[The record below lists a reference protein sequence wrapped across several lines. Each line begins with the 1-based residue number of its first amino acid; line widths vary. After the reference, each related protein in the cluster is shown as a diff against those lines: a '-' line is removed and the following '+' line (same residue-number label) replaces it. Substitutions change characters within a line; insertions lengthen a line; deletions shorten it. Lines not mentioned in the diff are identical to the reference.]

1 MAMKGR
7 DALSYCRQLLVE
19 QKVTHVWLS
28 VDRHSLLAALERWR
42 AYPALDGTAVSAE
55 RWREE
60 VEHERAKA
68 LERSSLH
75 AKQLQKCQARLNAAE
90 GVVAQLR
97 EDNSTLRAELAEL
110 RGHQEFNDEQ
120 LAALRNEKTQ
130 RAAASTRAVMQ
141 EKALRKQLE
150 AEERRLADGAAQLV
164 ALETMAQEDEAALRK
179 KQISEER
186 AAKAARESAIAQMR
200 REGGSSSRHGSPRGG
215 GSDDSTPPAP
225 PPPAFAARLAWHAAY
240 AHARLMVTWERHEQQ
255 IVELEQRLGML
266 DALRESRDALE
277 WKVTR
282 TKASL
287 IVLRSGLD
295 DPNTPGKA
303 PKVKKIVERGE
314 ENAVPEIS

>member
-1 MAMKGR
+1 MKGR

-75 AKQLQKCQARLNAAE
+75 VKQLQKCQARLNAAE

-120 LAALRNEKTQ
+120 LAALRGWV
-130 RAAASTRAVMQ
+130 RGPDGLRWGVGH
-141 EKALRKQLE
+141 AL
-150 AEERRLADGAAQLV
+150 AE
-164 ALETMAQEDEAALRK
+164 
-179 KQISEER
+179 
-186 AAKAARESAIAQMR
+186 
-200 REGGSSSRHGSPRGG
+200 
-215 GSDDSTPPAP
+215 
-225 PPPAFAARLAWHAAY
+225 
-240 AHARLMVTWERHEQQ
+240 
-255 IVELEQRLGML
+255 
-266 DALRESRDALE
+266 
-277 WKVTR
+277 
-282 TKASL
+282 
-287 IVLRSGLD
+287 
-295 DPNTPGKA
+295 TPGYADKLRIPVA
-303 PKVKKIVERGE
+303 P
-314 ENAVPEIS
+314 A